1 MISCVIFLI
10 FIGGSAFVREQQM
23 RLSAIEMDLAAAR
36 QEGFVSGYL
45 FQNDTQHSKKRHLA
59 VIGIITTFGR
69 KKNRDAIRE
78 AWMST
83 GNLSYRGKFS
93 YFKFYWFSFNYALV
107 F

>member
-23 RLSAIEMDLAAAR
+23 RLSVIEMDLAAAR

-45 FQNDTQHSKKRHLA
+45 SQNDTQHSKKRHLA

-83 GNLSYRGKFS
+83 GNLSFCGKFG